1 MEGNLFFLLFRY
13 RIIATLMEWMT
24 FQNSPH
30 SEICALYRT
39 VAGNGEIRIL
49 RAGRTKPTTMLEM
62 RRNRYLIKSNYQQKS
77 LLKQPRNIV
86 SDLFKHIPLSLLFCP
101 LPVYPDGP
109 FFQTHSAE
117 AIVF

>member
-30 SEICALYRT
+30 SKICALYHT
-39 VAGNGEIRIL
+39 VAGNGDMRIF
-49 RAGRTKPTTMLEM
+49 RAGRIKPTAMLEM
-62 RRNRYLIKSNYQQKS
+62 RRDRYLIKSNDEQKS
-77 LLKQPRNIV
+77 FLKQFGNFN
-86 SDLFKHIPLSLLFCP
+86 SGFFKHAPLSLLFCL